1 MNQLHAVQVQ
11 LRQIGRC
18 AFAGTLVALMA
29 TQAIAQSAP
38 ALQPSTQLAAT
49 PATPQV
55 PDAAPALPATQ
66 SAPAALPDAPSTIET
81 ATLTTPPKLNLML
94 AAPGQSGQSLQPAAK
109 TSEHKVKPGWLV
121 LGVVGAAAMTMGV
134 LIYSINTTQT
144 TKKAEL
150 GTMFF
155 APGAAAAGFGFYYG
169 FHSKN

>member
-1 MNQLHAVQVQ
+1 MNQLHAVQAQ

-38 ALQPSTQLAAT
+38 TPTLQPSTQVAAT
-49 PATPQV
+49 PATPQA
-55 PDAAPALPATQ
+55 PEATLSPAPAV
-66 SAPAALPDAPSTIET
+66 LPDAPSTIET
-81 ATLTTPPKLNLML
+81 ASLTTPPKLNLML
-94 AAPGQSGQSLQPAAK
+94 PEPAQSGQSLQTTAAK
-109 TSEHKVKPGWLV
+109 PGHKVKPGWLV